1 MKIIIAGAGDM
12 GFHLARLLS
21 SESQD
26 IILIDTNKQ
35 VLDYAQ
41 SHLDVMVLNGN
52 ATSIQTLKQAEIHR
66 TDLLVAVTSSE
77 ENNLIASILGKKLG
91 AKMALAR
98 VDHEE
103 YTLSEHVQTFEEL
116 GIDALISPRNL
127 AAKEITRLITRAALT
142 DVFEFE
148 KGKLI
153 LIGITLNHYSPIIKK
168 TIAETAHLNPDM
180 VFQPIAILRDQETI
194 IPRSGTILQMNDHVY
209 FITQK
214 KHIDSI
220 LRITGKEPIPVKRV
234 MILGG
239 GITGRLTASMLQDKY
254 QVILVDSNR
263 DKCYKLAEKL
273 SKTLVIN
280 GDGRNVQLLEEEGL
294 EEMDAFIA
302 VTPNSETNIIASLI
316 AKKHGVKRTIALVE
330 NMEYIHLSQDIGV
343 DTLIN
348 RKLIAANNI
357 FRYIR
362 RGDIEDIT
370 SLHGVDAEVI
380 EFVVKKHSAVTKK
393 AIKNL
398 SFPDNAL
405 IGGVIRGEES
415 HIPRGDFRIAEGDK
429 VVVFAMPDA
438 ISTIERLFN

>member
-12 GFHLARLLS
+12 GFHLARLLA

-26 IILIDTNKQ
+26 IILIDTNQQ

-41 SHLDVMVLNGN
+41 SHLDVMVLKGN
-52 ATSIQTLKQAEIHR
+52 ATSIQTLQEADVNR
-66 TDLLVAVTSSE
+66 ADLLVAVTSSE
-77 ENNLIASILGKKLG
+77 QNNLISAILGKKMG
-91 AKMALAR
+91 AKMTLAR

-103 YTLSEHVQTFEEL
+103 YTLPEHVKTFEEL

-127 AAKEITRLITRAALT
+127 AAKEVTRLINRAALT

-148 KGKLI
+148 QGKLF
-153 LIGITLNHYSPIIKK
+153 LIGITLDENSPIINQS
-168 TIAETAHLNPDM
+168 ILDTAHLNSNL
-180 VFQPIAILRDQETI
+180 VFQPIAILRGQETI
-194 IPRSGTILQMNDHVY
+194 IPRGNTVFQMNDHVY

-214 KHIDSI
+214 KNIDSI
-220 LRITGKEPIPVKRV
+220 LQVTGKEPIPVKRV

-239 GITGRLTASMLQDKY
+239 GITGRLTASMLEDKY
-254 QVILVDSNR
+254 QVILVENNR
-263 DKCYKLAEKL
+263 EKCFNLAEKL
-273 SKTLVIN
+273 PKTLVIY

-294 EEMDAFIA
+294 KEMDAFIA

-330 NMEYIHLSQDIGV
+330 NMEYIHLSQNIGV

-362 RGDIEDIT
+362 RGQVEDIT

-393 AIKNL
+393 LIKNL
-398 SFPDNAL
+398 SFPEKAL
-405 IGGVIRGEES
+405 IGGVIRGNES
-415 HIPRGDFRIAEGDK
+415 YIPRGRFQIAEGDK

>member
-12 GFHLARLLS
+12 GFHLARLLA

-26 IILIDTNKQ
+26 IILIDTNQQ

-41 SHLDVMVLNGN
+41 SHLDVFVLKGN
-52 ATSIQTLKQAEIHR
+52 ITSIKTLQEAEVHR
-66 TDLLVAVTSSE
+66 ADLLVAVTSSE
-77 ENNLIASILGKKLG
+77 ENNLIGAILGKKMG
-91 AKMALAR
+91 AKMTLAR

-103 YTLSEHVQTFEEL
+103 YTLPEHVGTFEQL
-116 GIDALISPRNL
+116 GIDALISPRKL
-127 AAKEITRLITRAALT
+127 AAKEISRLINRAALT

-148 KGKLI
+148 QGKLF
-153 LIGITLNHYSPIIKK
+153 LIGITLDSNSPIINLSVL
-168 TIAETAHLNPDM
+168 ETAHLNPDL
-180 VFQPIAILRDQETI
+180 VFQPIAVLREQKTI
-194 IPRSGTILQMNDHVY
+194 IPRSNTVFQVNDHVY

-214 KHIDSI
+214 KYIDTI
-220 LRITGKEPIPVKRV
+220 LQVTGKEPISVKRV

-239 GITGRLTASMLQDKY
+239 GITGRLTASMLEDKY
-254 QVILVDSNR
+254 QVILVENNQE
-263 DKCYKLAEKL
+263 KCYNLAERL
-273 SKTLVIN
+273 PKTLVIY
-280 GDGRNVQLLEEEGL
+280 GDGRDVQLLEEEGL
-294 EEMDAFIA
+294 EGMDAFIA
-302 VTPNSETNIIASLI
+302 VTPNSETNIITSLI

-330 NMEYIHLSQDIGV
+330 NIEYIHLSQNIGV

-362 RGDIEDIT
+362 RGQIEDIT

-380 EFVVKKHSAVTKK
+380 EFVVKKNSAVTKK
-393 AIKNL
+393 EIKNL
-398 SFPDNAL
+398 SFPENAL
-405 IGGVIRGEES
+405 IGGVIRGNES

-429 VVVFAMPDA
+429 VVVFAMPNA